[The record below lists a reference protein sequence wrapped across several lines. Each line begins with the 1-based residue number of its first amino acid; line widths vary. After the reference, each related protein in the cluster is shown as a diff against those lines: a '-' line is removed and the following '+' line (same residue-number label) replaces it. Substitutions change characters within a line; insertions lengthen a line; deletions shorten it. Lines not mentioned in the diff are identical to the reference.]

1 MDWGPRSFR
10 RREASCRAR
19 ALRSLGVG
27 GEILCEGLVATYC
40 LRKVPVVSRI
50 GKQPVQIP
58 SGVKVNASPDGGGT
72 RVRVEGP
79 KGKLDIAIR
88 GEAKVAVEGDNV
100 VVTRAGDTR
109 FERSYHGTARALL
122 ANMVHGV
129 SEGFKKSLEI
139 IGVGYQAK
147 LQGKTVVL
155 NIGFCHPVELPRTR
169 GPDDRDPQ
177 SHDGSYFG
185 SGQAGRR

>member
-1 MDWGPRSFR
+1 M
-10 RREASCRAR
+10 
-19 ALRSLGVG
+19 
-27 GEILCEGLVATYC
+27 
-40 LRKVPVVSRI
+40 SRI

-155 NIGFCHPVELPRTR
+155 NIGFCHPVELPVPEGLTIEIPNPTTVHIS
-169 GPDDRDPQ
+169 GPDKQVVGEFAAKIRKIRPPEPYK
-177 SHDGSYFG
+177 GKGIRYVGEYVARKTGKTFG
-185 SGQAGRR
+185 SGD